1 MLAETNHNQRHE
13 VSLNAEPPGMG
24 HEEVARCL
32 GGPGAGGFGCDA
44 AVEDFAVGDVDE
56 EQQVVAAHQGRVD
69 GYEVAGGGLGAQE
82 LGPGDARAL
91 RGGVDVV
98 VFEDS
103 PDSGGSDAVAEA
115 DEFAGDAAVAPCG
128 VAGGHL
134 DDETTQLHR
143 SAGPAGR
150 PAGSGP
156 VAGDPLSVPTQQRL
170 WCDEPARSLRSRQG
184 RRDST
189 QQGSVL
195 LRDGWSVVQAVQ
207 HCELVTQHDD
217 LKVLRASRANSQARQ
232 RHQQPVQ
239 NPTHRTPGCRRI
251 MAGQRPRPHLGH
263 PHAQTRPLDRPFDA
277 ARTGVPQRQEVI
289 PRRLPGN
296 PARVKTRASLRLG

>member
-1 MLAETNHNQRHE
+1 MPDYGDVRGCSSVRRGGWWKPVRIQGRD
-13 VSLNAEPPGMG
+13 P
-24 HEEVARCL
+24 ARSGL
-32 GGPGAGGFGCDA
+32 GPFSTHRTWRGVGCDRDADRPSGLRGSEDLRRVVGPGQPNALS
-44 AVEDFAVGDVDE
+44 AV
-56 EQQVVAAHQGRVD
+56 
-69 GYEVAGGGLGAQE
+69 
-82 LGPGDARAL
+82 
-91 RGGVDVV
+91 
-98 VFEDS
+98 
-103 PDSGGSDAVAEA
+103 
-115 DEFAGDAAVAPCG
+115 
-128 VAGGHL
+128 
-134 DDETTQLHR
+134 
-143 SAGPAGR
+143 PAGR

-170 WCDEPARSLRSRQG
+170 WCDEPARSLRSQQG

-296 PARVKTRASLRLG
+296 PARVKTKASLRLG